1 MTTAWLELVSARKYY
16 KNGAPGAVIL
26 GNGSPYL
33 HTDTP
38 TARRVFR
45 ELQARRRNKQRPA

>member
-1 MTTAWLELVSARKYY
+1 MSKGSVVTPIVFLRPGSFGRHY
-16 KNGAPGAVIL
+16 KNGAPGSVIL

-38 TARRVFR
+38 TAR
-45 ELQARRRNKQRPA
+45 K

>member
-1 MTTAWLELVSARKYY
+1 MTTVRLELVSARRYY
-16 KNGAPGAVIL
+16 KNGAPGSVIL

-33 HTDTP
+33 HTDTR

-45 ELQARRRNKQRPA
+45 ELQSRRRNKQTPA

>member
-1 MTTAWLELVSARKYY
+1 MTLWLELIAASKYY
-16 KNGAPGAVIL
+16 GPHATGSVIL

-45 ELQARRRNKQRPA
+45 QLQARRRNKQTPA